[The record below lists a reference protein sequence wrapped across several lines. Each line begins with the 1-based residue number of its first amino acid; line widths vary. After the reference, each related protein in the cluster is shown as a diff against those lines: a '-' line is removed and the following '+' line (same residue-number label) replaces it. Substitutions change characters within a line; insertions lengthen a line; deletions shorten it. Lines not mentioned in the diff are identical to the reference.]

1 MIDSARGTA
10 RVIDK
15 KTIQERNNRETNERF
30 AAIFNRCWSTDFQYD
45 DDLHHHREP
54 HSPAMAFFKS
64 IWKNSSKHKKLCE
77 ELALANS
84 IRDFSENHDELE
96 DGSNEAISYSVK
108 YLGNTPVPTP
118 RSENATAE
126 AVKTIITAAKGN
138 KKLQRV
144 SLSISPKGIE
154 MIDTGTG
161 ETLLQVSIYQ
171 ISYCSADANHD
182 HVFAFVGCTLGSEA
196 EVKEM
201 CFRRTAK
208 EINLEGPLVCHAFL
222 CQKRKMAQTVTLTV
236 ARSFERAFQI
246 WQSKQFHAERKR
258 KDLEER
264 MERELRGSQELVGGQ
279 TAASESEPQH
289 TDGSAGECRSLLIDF
304 NSDLTEICSDTHHH
318 RELLQNTW
326 VGRIIREKPH
336 NLTQCLDSIVAF
348 ANAHLMQKA
357 QNKLA
362 VLACHHHATQ
372 FLYPTPGKP
381 LDIRQVDGQYEV
393 FTLVEKTIKQK
404 LAHMINTAPP
414 VTTPTESLLAGSMS
428 MALCYIARIN
438 RNKAPGTKINSRVL
452 VVTGSNECA
461 SQYMTYMNVFF
472 TAQKQGV
479 VIDVC
484 ALDKALSLLQQGCD
498 ITGGQYL
505 RLEQL
510 EGFLQYLLWVFLP
523 DPQMRCKLVLPPPVK
538 VDYRAAC
545 FCHRELIDIGYVCSV
560 CLSIFCKFSPI
571 CTTCQYVIS
580 KHTKWLNIT
589 FLY

>member
-1 MIDSARGTA
+1 
-10 RVIDK
+10 
-15 KTIQERNNRETNERF
+15 
-30 AAIFNRCWSTDFQYD
+30 
-45 DDLHHHREP
+45 
-54 HSPAMAFFKS
+54 MAFFKS

-96 DGSNEAISYSVK
+96 DGSSEAISYSVK

-154 MIDTGTG
+154 MVDTGTG

-201 CFRRTAK
+201 CFRRTAE

-264 MERELRGSQELVGGQ
+264 MERELRGSQELVRGQ
-279 TAASESEPQH
+279 NAANESDAQRA
-289 TDGSAGECRSLLIDF
+289 DGSTGECRSLLIDF

-326 VGRIIREKPH
+326 VSFEDDQKP
-336 NLTQCLDSIVAF
+336 QEF
-348 ANAHLMQKA
+348 
-357 QNKLA
+357 LA
-362 VLACHHHATQ
+362 V
-372 FLYPTPGKP
+372 PT
-381 LDIRQVDGQYEV
+381 
-393 FTLVEKTIKQK
+393 F
-404 LAHMINTAPP
+404 
-414 VTTPTESLLAGSMS
+414 GSS
-428 MALCYIARIN
+428 SGWSGMAIC
-438 RNKAPGTKINSRVL
+438 
-452 VVTGSNECA
+452 SN
-461 SQYMTYMNVFF
+461 
-472 TAQKQGV
+472 
-479 VIDVC
+479 
-484 ALDKALSLLQQGCD
+484 
-498 ITGGQYL
+498 
-505 RLEQL
+505 
-510 EGFLQYLLWVFLP
+510 
-523 DPQMRCKLVLPPPVK
+523 
-538 VDYRAAC
+538 
-545 FCHRELIDIGYVCSV
+545 
-560 CLSIFCKFSPI
+560 
-571 CTTCQYVIS
+571 
-580 KHTKWLNIT
+580 
-589 FLY
+589 

>member
-1 MIDSARGTA
+1 
-10 RVIDK
+10 
-15 KTIQERNNRETNERF
+15 
-30 AAIFNRCWSTDFQYD
+30 
-45 DDLHHHREP
+45 
-54 HSPAMAFFKS
+54 MAFFKS

-84 IRDFSENHDELE
+84 IRDFSENHDDLE

-126 AVKTIITAAKGN
+126 AVKSIITAAKGN

-201 CFRRTAK
+201 CFRRTAE

-258 KDLEER
+258 KELEER
-264 MERELRGSQELVGGQ
+264 MERELHGSQELARKNASNETSSNGQ
-279 TAASESEPQH
+279 QQQRDDGAS
-289 TDGSAGECRSLLIDF
+289 ECRSLLIDF
-304 NSDLTEICSDTHHH
+304 NSELTDICSDAHHH

-326 VGRIIREKPH
+326 GLIASLKLKGR
-336 NLTQCLDSIVAF
+336 
-348 ANAHLMQKA
+348 
-357 QNKLA
+357 
-362 VLACHHHATQ
+362 Q

-414 VTTPTESLLAGSMS
+414 LTTPTESLLAGSMS

-479 VIDVC
+479 VVDVC

-571 CTTCQYVIS
+571 CTTC
-580 KHTKWLNIT
+580 HTVFKAPAPIVAKPKKKKLKA
-589 FLY
+589 